1 MKFPLLPDNPSYR
14 IVEIFESLQG
24 EGYHTGMPAVFIR
37 LGKCN
42 LACTWCDTDY
52 LSFRPMS
59 LHDILNTVAAY
70 ASRNIIITGGEP
82 TIQPHLKQLL
92 DALKARGYRLHLE
105 SNGLQAIPE
114 QIDYAAVSPK
124 AAYAEK
130 YAAAG
135 TKRADEVRIVA
146 DGDVLAFCSAIEQ
159 NIQAERYYLSPCE
172 RNGEMNI
179 HHTIRQLGQL
189 NARGSAFPHWQLSVQ
204 THKWAGIE

>member
-52 LSFRPMS
+52 LNFRPMS
-59 LHDILNTVAAY
+59 LHDILSTVAAY

-82 TIQPHLKQLL
+82 TIQPHLNQLL

-130 YAAAG
+130 YSAAG
-135 TKRADEVRIVA
+135 TTRADEVRIVA
-146 DGDVLAFCSAIEQ
+146 DGDVLAFCGQIEQ
-159 NIQAERYYLSPCE
+159 SIRAERYYLSPCE

-179 HHTIRQLGQL
+179 HHTIRQLGRL